1 MEKKLLIALLVFFA
15 AVGRSNVIADP
26 SASQGYRMA
35 NKMFAEGKYSDAL
48 LAYQSVL
55 AAPSGDIATGDVRF
69 RIGDC
74 YFQLHDYYNAL
85 KAYRSA
91 LQNQTQSQR
100 PPTQYWIGFCTFLL
114 GNDKE
119 AVAEFLKIPEL
130 YPSSG
135 MWVSTAYYWAG
146 RASERLGEKEQAAEY
161 YRKAGGKGTSTQE
174 RFALKKAAAVKS
186 K

>member
-1 MEKKLLIALLVFFA
+1 MRKKLLITLLVFFA
-15 AVGRSNVIADP
+15 AAVRSNVIADP

-35 NKMFAEGKYSDAL
+35 NKMFAEGKYSEAL
-48 LAYQSVL
+48 QAYQKVL
-55 AAPSGDIATGDVRF
+55 AAPSDEIAAGDVQS

-74 YFQLHDYYNAL
+74 YFQLHDYKSAL

-91 LQNQTQSQR
+91 LQNQKQSQR
-100 PPTQYWIGFCTFLL
+100 PSTQYWIGFCTFLL

-146 RASERLGEKEQAAEY
+146 RASERQGEKEQAAEY

-174 RFALKKAAAVKS
+174 RFARKKAAALKN

>member
-1 MEKKLLIALLVFFA
+1 MRKKLLITLLVLFA
-15 AVGRSNVIADP
+15 AGLSNAIADP
-26 SASQGYRMA
+26 SASRAYRMA

-48 LAYQSVL
+48 QAYQKVL
-55 AAPSGDIATGDVRF
+55 AAPSDDIAAGDVQF

-91 LQNQTQSQR
+91 LQNQKQSQR
-100 PPTQYWIGFCTFLL
+100 PSTQYWIGFCTFLL

-119 AVAEFLKIPEL
+119 AVAEFLKIPER

-146 RASERLGEKEQAAEY
+146 RASERLGEKKQAAEY

-174 RFALKKAAAVKS
+174 RFARKKAAALKN